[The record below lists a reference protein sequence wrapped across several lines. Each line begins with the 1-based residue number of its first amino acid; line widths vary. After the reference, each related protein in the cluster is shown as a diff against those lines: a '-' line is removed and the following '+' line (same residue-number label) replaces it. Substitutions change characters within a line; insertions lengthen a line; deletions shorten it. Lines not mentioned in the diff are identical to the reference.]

1 MKFLFD
7 AALFFEKLT
16 NGEVRTAH
24 RLLDRA
30 DSADRSGIEAMKNEA
45 FLNLIKQVYGFSP
58 YYQAIFKE
66 YGLEPSSFKDISDI
80 QKLPFLTKD
89 NIKAQRD
96 SLLSINID
104 PAECITRNSGGTTGE
119 PIKMEINKQARIN
132 DLYFYYRGLR
142 WMGYSP
148 GQPMVKFFGGSLGGN
163 NAPTLKNKIKKWVSN
178 ELFLPAFS
186 LTRENAEQYL
196 DIIKS
201 KGKTFLQ
208 GYVSSLYT
216 LAIYAK
222 ELNFKGLQIQGAFTT
237 AEQLPT
243 EQAAFMSE
251 VFKCDVKGFFGCAE
265 INCLGFQTKMGG
277 NYIVPD
283 EIVHMENCKHPQTGI
298 DNAFLITSLYNYRT
312 PLLRY
317 LNGDTGKL
325 VQGEKYTEIQELSG
339 RTADMFLKSD
349 GSYVSSILATQTMQ
363 ISGLSEKIKRYQ
375 LIQTQPGS
383 ITFKYEPF
391 STDLSG
397 EEKNHLLSVFQQRLG
412 REFVIELNNTTEFVK
427 SLGGKHRLMIN
438 NVNK

>member
-148 GQPMVKFFGGSLGGN
+148 G
-163 NAPTLKNKIKKWVSN
+163 
-178 ELFLPAFS
+178 
-186 LTRENAEQYL
+186 
-196 DIIKS
+196 
-201 KGKTFLQ
+201 
-208 GYVSSLYT
+208 
-216 LAIYAK
+216 
-222 ELNFKGLQIQGAFTT
+222 
-237 AEQLPT
+237 
-243 EQAAFMSE
+243 
-251 VFKCDVKGFFGCAE
+251 
-265 INCLGFQTKMGG
+265 
-277 NYIVPD
+277 
-283 EIVHMENCKHPQTGI
+283 
-298 DNAFLITSLYNYRT
+298 
-312 PLLRY
+312 
-317 LNGDTGKL
+317 
-325 VQGEKYTEIQELSG
+325 
-339 RTADMFLKSD
+339 
-349 GSYVSSILATQTMQ
+349 
-363 ISGLSEKIKRYQ
+363 
-375 LIQTQPGS
+375 
-383 ITFKYEPF
+383 
-391 STDLSG
+391 
-397 EEKNHLLSVFQQRLG
+397 
-412 REFVIELNNTTEFVK
+412 
-427 SLGGKHRLMIN
+427 
-438 NVNK
+438 